1 MQIIV
6 RSRAEN
12 LVEGWQDGAESVNLA
27 ASYARYLELIEAAL
41 QARFP
46 AADVETRPGESGV
59 NVYSGDGETWHGRET
74 EVAREV
80 LREVYDAQGWLVM
93 R

>member
-12 LVEGWQDGAESVNLA
+12 LVEGWQDGAEGVNLA
-27 ASYARYLELIEAAL
+27 ASHARYLELIEEAL

-46 AADVETRPGESGV
+46 MADIETRSGESGV
-59 NVYSGDGETWHGRET
+59 NVYSGDDGRWLERET
-74 EVAREV
+74 EVTRDV
-80 LREVYDAQGWLVM
+80 LREVYDAQGWLVT